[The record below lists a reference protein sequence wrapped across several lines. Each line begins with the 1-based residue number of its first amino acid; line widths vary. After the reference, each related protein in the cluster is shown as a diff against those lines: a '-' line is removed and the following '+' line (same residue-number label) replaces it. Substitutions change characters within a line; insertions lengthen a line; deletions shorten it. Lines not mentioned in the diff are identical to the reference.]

1 MDPVI
6 ALYTVLLATVL
17 GLSGFARSDTRR
29 RGRGL
34 LLASVLAG
42 FIVVAAVSALVIA
55 TTIPGMIVTAL
66 AVLFS
71 AQAATTALSLLW
83 REIHTET
90 RPPVPASKA
99 GTEDAL

>member
-6 ALYTVLLATVL
+6 ALYTILLATAL
-17 GLSGFARSDTRR
+17 GLSGLARSDTRR

-34 LLASVLAG
+34 LLAGVLSG
-42 FIVVAAVSALVIA
+42 FIVVAATSALVTA

-71 AQAATTALSLLW
+71 AQAATAALSLLW
-83 REIHTET
+83 REIRAET
-90 RPPVPASKA
+90 HSRSSHPQSEA
-99 GTEDAL
+99 GRK

>member
-6 ALYTVLLATVL
+6 ALYTILLATAL
-17 GLSGFARSDTRR
+17 GLSGLARSDTRR

-34 LLASVLAG
+34 LLAGVLSG
-42 FIVVAAVSALVIA
+42 FIVVAATSALVTA

-71 AQAATTALSLLW
+71 AQAATAALSLLW
-83 REIHTET
+83 REIRAET
-90 RPPVPASKA
+90 RPPAHRQHAERDRES
-99 GTEDAL
+99 

>member
-42 FIVVAAVSALVIA
+42 FIVVAAVSALVTA

-71 AQAATTALSLLW
+71 AQAATTALALLW
-83 REIHTET
+83 REIRTET
-90 RPPVPASKA
+90 RPRGAVSKA
-99 GTEDAL
+99 GTENRP

>member
-6 ALYTVLLATVL
+6 ALYTILLATAL
-17 GLSGFARSDTRR
+17 GLSGLARSDTRR

-34 LLASVLAG
+34 LLAGVLSG
-42 FIVVAAVSALVIA
+42 FIVVAATSALVTA

-71 AQAATTALSLLW
+71 AQAATAALSLLW
-83 REIHTET
+83 REIRAES
-90 RPPVPASKA
+90 RPRSSHPSSEA
-99 GTEDAL
+99 GRK